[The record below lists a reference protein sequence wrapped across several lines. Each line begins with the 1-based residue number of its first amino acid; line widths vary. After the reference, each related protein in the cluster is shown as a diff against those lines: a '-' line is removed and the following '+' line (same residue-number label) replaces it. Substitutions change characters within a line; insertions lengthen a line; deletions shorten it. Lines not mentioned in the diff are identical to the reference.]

1 MQLPAANHI
10 SSIFS
15 LTVSISSRPAA
26 LTTATTCGCW
36 VQVKPLQ
43 APQQQQQPS
52 SSTSNSNLD
61 AVVAVFKQASL
72 QSKQQDAACTDITNK
87 QPHSSSN
94 SSSCSSI
101 SGSKEPLPSRD
112 LAPLL
117 ALCPASISQQY
128 LACMLQQS
136 FRGDMQA
143 AADWLL
149 ECPDLLARQEAWQEQ
164 QQEEQQR
171 RQQEQEERRQ
181 TKKQLVER

>member
-1 MQLPAANHI
+1 
-10 SSIFS
+10 
-15 LTVSISSRPAA
+15 
-26 LTTATTCGCW
+26 
-36 VQVKPLQ
+36 
-43 APQQQQQPS
+43 
-52 SSTSNSNLD
+52 
-61 AVVAVFKQASL
+61 VFKQASL

-87 QPHSSSN
+87 QPHSSSSN
-94 SSSCSSI
+94 SSSCSSNT
-101 SGSKEPLPSRD
+101 GSKEALPNQD

-117 ALCPASISQQY
+117 PLCPASISQQY

-136 FRGDMQA
+136 FRGDVQA